1 MRARRQGLNVFGW
14 LLKYLI
20 SSSKVPVNEVF
31 AALISETLQQKS
43 PLALLMVLE
52 AWAAHTRLSSPSL
65 SLYTTIFW
73 YFLTLNRFIIILE

>member
-31 AALISETLQQKS
+31 AALINETLQEMGT
-43 PLALLMVLE
+43 LARVM
-52 AWAAHTRLSSPSL
+52 
-65 SLYTTIFW
+65 
-73 YFLTLNRFIIILE
+73 ILGRDYKRKL